1 MADIRIRKGL
11 DIRLVGKAEKVYER
25 LGAAEVYALQPTDFP
40 MLTPKMLVHE
50 GDSVKAGTPLFHS
63 KQDPRIMF
71 CSPVSGKVAAVVR
84 GERRRVERVE
94 ISREEG
100 ELAYEEMGAALPASL
115 SRDEILSRM
124 LTGGVWP
131 FVRQRPYNV
140 VANPD
145 VKPRGI
151 FISAID
157 TAPLAPDLDFSIK
170 DGGEAF
176 QVGLDALSKLTDGDV
191 HLCVGATYPAAKAF
205 AEARGVRLHTVSGP
219 HPAGNVGVQIH
230 HIAPVAKGEV
240 VWTINPLDVVIIGR
254 LFSEGRYDARRVVAL
269 AGSCV
274 ARPKY
279 YMGMVGM
286 PIEQL
291 VEGQVEESA
300 NARYISGN
308 VLSGS
313 NAGRKGFL
321 GFYDTM
327 VTVIP
332 EGDHYEFMGWARP
345 GFGKFSASH
354 LFPSFLQPTKRY
366 NLDTNV
372 HGGVR
377 AYVVTGQYESV
388 FPMKIYPVRLIKA
401 ILARNIEEME
411 DLGIYEVAE
420 EDFALCD
427 FVCTSKIEPQAIVR
441 EGLDYLMRELN

>member
-205 AEARGVRLHTVSGP
+205 AEARGAVTH
-219 HPAGNVGVQIH
+219 
-230 HIAPVAKGEV
+230 GE
-240 VWTINPLDVVIIGR
+240 WA
-254 LFSEGRYDARRVVAL
+254 S
-269 AGSCV
+269 SC
-274 ARPKY
+274 R
-279 YMGMVGM
+279 
-286 PIEQL
+286 
-291 VEGQVEESA
+291 
-300 NARYISGN
+300 
-308 VLSGS
+308 
-313 NAGRKGFL
+313 
-321 GFYDTM
+321 
-327 VTVIP
+327 
-332 EGDHYEFMGWARP
+332 
-345 GFGKFSASH
+345 
-354 LFPSFLQPTKRY
+354 
-366 NLDTNV
+366 
-372 HGGVR
+372 
-377 AYVVTGQYESV
+377 
-388 FPMKIYPVRLIKA
+388 
-401 ILARNIEEME
+401 
-411 DLGIYEVAE
+411 
-420 EDFALCD
+420 
-427 FVCTSKIEPQAIVR
+427 
-441 EGLDYLMRELN
+441 